1 MRAICIGIVLLL
13 IATYCR
19 AQQGTGSTV
28 VFKVRTP
35 KNTVGIYTEDSLF
48 WLEKDNLLRVKS
60 GNAADE
66 FAVTVIG
73 GKVKKQEGNNFYLFF
88 TRPGLVAV
96 KVYKKTKR
104 GNILLNT
111 KNYEVRSPLFY
122 FCGVKLNTAS
132 YKINLNGDNL
142 YAWSEYYKCKMPVKS
157 FSMYYIEDT
166 NRVAVRYDGR
176 KIEPEFYKTDSCM
189 LTPAMRKRL
198 LKFQPNYNYIYF
210 YDIVCQVPDGSKR
223 LLLPVNLGVTEDTVY
238 KKEMRLLYSIAI
250 KK

>member
-1 MRAICIGIVLLL
+1 MRAVCIGIVLLL
-13 IATYCR
+13 ISTYCR

-73 GKVKKQEGNNFYLFF
+73 GKLKKQEGNNFYLLF

-104 GNILLNT
+104 GNLLVKT

-122 FCGVKLNTAS
+122 FCGVRLNTTS

-157 FSMYYIEDT
+157 FSMYFMEDT
-166 NRVAVRYDGR
+166 NRVTMQMNGR
-176 KIEPEFYKTDSCM
+176 KIEPEFYKTDTCI
-189 LTPAMRKRL
+189 LTQPMRKRL
-198 LKFQPNYNYIYF
+198 LKFQPKYNYIYF
-210 YDIVCQVPDGSKR
+210 YDIVCEVPDGSKR
-223 LLLPVNLGVTEDTVY
+223 LLLPIDLRVERDTAY
-238 KKEMRLLYSIAI
+238 KKELRLLYGIAI
-250 KK
+250 KE

>member
-13 IATYCR
+13 ITTYCR
-19 AQQGTGSTV
+19 AQQGAGSTV

-60 GNAADE
+60 GNPADQFE
-66 FAVTVIG
+66 VVVVG
-73 GKVKKQEGNNFYLFF
+73 GKVKKQEGNNFTLLF
-88 TRPGLVAV
+88 TRPGIAAI
-96 KVYKKTKR
+96 KVYKYTTRGKVLIKTKAYD
-104 GNILLNT
+104 I
-111 KNYEVRSPLFY
+111 RSPLFY
-122 FCGVKLNTAS
+122 FCGVKLNTTS
-132 YKINLNGDNL
+132 NKINLNGENL
-142 YAWSEYYKCKMPVKS
+142 YAWSEYYNCKMPVKS
-157 FSMYYIEDT
+157 FRMYFSEDT
-166 NRVAVRYDGR
+166 SSVSFLLSGR
-176 KIEPEFYKTDSCM
+176 KVEPEYYETDSCM

-223 LLLPVNLGVTEDTVY
+223 LLLPIDLRVEQDTTWEKELRLVY
-238 KKEMRLLYSIAI
+238 GIVI

>member
-13 IATYCR
+13 ITTHCR
-19 AQQGTGSTV
+19 AQQGSGSTV

-60 GNAADE
+60 GNPADV
-66 FAVTVIG
+66 FSVTVIG
-73 GKVKKQEGNNFYLFF
+73 GKLKKQEGANFYLFF

-104 GNILLNT
+104 GNVLVQT

-122 FCGVKLNTAS
+122 FCGVKLNTTS
-132 YKINLNGDNL
+132 HKINLNGDNL

-157 FSMYYIEDT
+157 FSMYFMEDT
-166 NRVAVRYDGR
+166 NRVVVPYGGR
-176 KIEPEFYKTDSCM
+176 KIEPEFYKTDSCI
-189 LTPAMRKRL
+189 LTPPMRKRL
-198 LKFQPNYNYIYF
+198 LKFQPKFNYMYF
-210 YDIVCQVPDGSKR
+210 YDIVIEVPDGSKR
-223 LLLPVNLGVTEDTVY
+223 LLLPVDLRVEQDTTWEKELRLVY
-238 KKEMRLLYSIAI
+238 GIVI

>member
-13 IATYCR
+13 ITTYCR
-19 AQQGTGSTV
+19 AQQGAGSTV

-48 WLEKDNLLRVKS
+48 WLEKDNILRVKS
-60 GNAADE
+60 GNPADA
-66 FAVTVIG
+66 FSITVIG
-73 GKVKKQEGNNFYLFF
+73 GKLKKQEGNNFYLFF

-104 GNILLNT
+104 GNILLKT

-166 NRVAVRYDGR
+166 NRVAVRFDGR

-223 LLLPVNLGVTEDTVY
+223 LLLPINLGVERDTAY
-238 KKEMRLLYSIAI
+238 TKEMRLHYSISI
-250 KK
+250 KE